1 MHIQWYPGHMAK
13 ARKLVQQNMKLVDV
27 VIELLDARIPASSR
41 NPDIDRIL
49 GDKPRVVTLNK
60 SDLAD
65 PEKNKLWIDFFQ
77 SRGVPA
83 VAVDA
88 QRGTGVGRLV
98 ELAERQASPEI
109 KKYMAKGRRSRM
121 ARCMVV
127 GVPNVGKSMLI
138 NRLAGK
144 KAVRT
149 ANRPGVTRGEQWIK
163 LSGKLELLDTPGI
176 LWPKFEDPDT
186 AFKLAATGAIK
197 EDIYQPEEI
206 GDKLV
211 CWLTETA
218 PGLLAKQYKL
228 NISAGDSWELMAA
241 IGAARGFYFS
251 GGRVDAKKTAVLIIK
266 DFREG
271 RLGKH
276 TLDLPRQ

>member
-1 MHIQWYPGHMAK
+1 MDIQWYPGHMAK
-13 ARKLVQQNMKLVDV
+13 ARKQVQQSLKLVDV

-49 GDKPRVVTLNK
+49 GDKPRVITLNK
-60 SDLAD
+60 ADLAD
-65 PEKNKLWIDFFQ
+65 TDQTGIWIKFFRKQ
-77 SRGVPA
+77 GIPA

-88 QRGTGVGRLV
+88 RRGTGVKRLV
-98 ELAERQASPEI
+98 ELAERQAAPEI
-109 KKYMAKGRRSRM
+109 RKYAAKGGRRPRM

-144 KAVRT
+144 KAART

-163 LSGKLELLDTPGI
+163 LNGVLELLDTPGI

-197 EDIYQPEEI
+197 EDIYDPEEI
-206 GDKLV
+206 CVELLRL
-211 CWLTETA
+211 LTAASPET
-218 PGLLAKQYKL
+218 LARHYKI
-228 NISAGDSWELMAA
+228 NITSCEPWETMAA
-241 IGAARGFYFS
+241 IGAARGFYLS
-251 GGRVDAKKTAVLIIK
+251 GGRVDAKKTAVLVLK

-276 TLDLPRQ
+276 TLDLP